1 MTFLFPL
8 GVNTGDI
15 LTAYVSAIR
24 ALRVLDHT
32 GVLLELVCEPVRKY
46 LRFVTTGNFFFF
58 YQLNCN
64 VNGVSGVIRVYQSV
78 TYRSNT

>member
-1 MTFLFPL
+1 MMNHTFGWWHRIYVMLKNEFMYVTFNWL
-8 GVNTGDI
+8 VFAGVNTGDI

-46 LRFVTTGNFFFF
+46 LR
-58 YQLNCN
+58 
-64 VNGVSGVIRVYQSV
+64 
-78 TYRSNT
+78 